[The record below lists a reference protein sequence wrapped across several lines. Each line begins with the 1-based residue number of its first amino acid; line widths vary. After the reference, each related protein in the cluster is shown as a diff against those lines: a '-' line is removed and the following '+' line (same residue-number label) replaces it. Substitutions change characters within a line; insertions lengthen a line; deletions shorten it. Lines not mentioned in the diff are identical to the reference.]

1 MPVYKAKY
9 DPDWSLKNLD
19 TGLNWFPQ
27 YPLSD
32 GVSVPVGSNLA
43 SQSRFGQQDPVLQ
56 WVSGKERTFT
66 FTTQLFATDKTQGR
80 EIYKKYRDLEKW
92 ATKDTSLGRPPIC
105 IFQYG
110 DHITE
115 TVLIESIDPK
125 FTDVLLD
132 GTYRNIDLN
141 VTLRKYV
148 PFTTQQIDPTRPA
161 KESYYLV
168 ATSAES
174 SYEMIAR
181 RFYGDP
187 MYGDRL
193 RKRHPQYPYN
203 PPVGAKIHIPSK
215 QIILRE
221 VVQPASHI
229 FQRTEEANDA
239 YQVILDERATRRIV
253 RVV

>member
-1 MPVYKAKY
+1 MAVYKSKY
-9 DPDWSLKNLD
+9 DPDWSFKNLD
-19 TGLNWFPQ
+19 TGLVWLPQ
-27 YPLSD
+27 FPLSD
-32 GVSVPVGSNLA
+32 GVSFPLGSELS
-43 SQSRFGQQDPVLQ
+43 SQARFGQQDPVVQ
-56 WVSGKERTFT
+56 WTKGKEKIFSFQTK
-66 FTTQLFATDKTQGR
+66 LFAADKTQGR
-80 EIYKKYRDLEKW
+80 EVMKKFKDLEKLVL
-92 ATKDTSLGRPPIC
+92 KDEALGRPPIC

-115 TVLIESIDPK
+115 TVLIESIDPT

-132 GTYRNIDLN
+132 GTYRQIALNIS
-141 VTLRKYV
+141 LRKYV

-168 ATSAES
+168 ASSAES
-174 SYEMIAR
+174 SYEKIAK

-203 PPVGAKIHIPSK
+203 PPIGAKIHIPSK
-215 QIILRE
+215 TIILRE

-229 FQRTEEANDA
+229 FQRTDEANQA
-239 YQVILDERATRRIV
+239 YQVILDQRATRR
-253 RVV
+253 VVMTT